1 MFLGVH
7 RWLCFAVVDVD
18 YRTVCFLTCGPTR
31 VGFVW
36 QVVAAT
42 FWLIGNYRTSPWA
55 NRKHL
60 LASFRRNSWIIQC
73 FKHQRDSATVF
84 AFCSP
89 NFLSRPEPWGQR
101 GKSKA
106 VVTLGSR
113 PLRRRGR
120 TWKKQQLSSKDE
132 KMRTRPEYYAKVN
145 KTGVQCSSRLTG
157 RGRGGRDVVASLLCS
172 SFLLPSFSLVV
183 PYCHIT

>member
-1 MFLGVH
+1 M
-7 RWLCFAVVDVD
+7 RDATKIPSDFAVLRYSASFGCRFNRRVCATADSQTIRYFWESIGGFVSQLLMLINL

-42 FWLIGNYRTSPWA
+42 FWVIGNYRTSPWA

-89 NFLSRPEPWGQR
+89 HHSSRPEHW
-101 GKSKA
+101 
-106 VVTLGSR
+106 
-113 PLRRRGR
+113 R
-120 TWKKQQLSSKDE
+120 TTAAFIFPSGLLSNG
-132 KMRTRPEYYAKVN
+132 P
-145 KTGVQCSSRLTG
+145 
-157 RGRGGRDVVASLLCS
+157 
-172 SFLLPSFSLVV
+172 
-183 PYCHIT
+183 